1 MANRLKP
8 LSYEAQRAQQA
19 VAALTQARRT
29 DWRKWAPSRQIDYLF
44 SLTGEPRHCYNL
56 LGEETPLAK
65 LYEGCVYGQ
74 NGAERQRRQQVLLAL
89 AAKRTELLQRPEVSA
104 AVAALT
110 HYYPLRR
117 RELADW
123 QPRSRNV
130 YRQLESLVRHLFD
143 EYGDV
148 PGWLLNSWTAGRLQ
162 DGGVNIA
169 ELTLHLGS
177 GHALRRFQG
186 LPVPL
191 TKKLEHHLRLAPAGC
206 TFLEALRYAQLAA
219 RDALAWFGAVL
230 ESRMGREIGPDDAFW
245 LTVVDFF
252 VAAPM
257 VDPRHFGP
265 VCDWIHEKRSVGIGD
280 EPAQPGFS
288 LKGRSMV
295 SVLAQTE
302 QWHRQLAQV
311 RRYAPG
317 PVIPLTTTW
326 TPMPVP
332 NFTNNSKKNPVLI
345 TQLLTYGALLEEG
358 RELHHCVASY
368 LSSCRQGRCAIFG
381 LTQAG
386 LRAVTLEVA
395 AGGVIVQARGKHNRP
410 MDASERLWVQR
421 WATDARLTISKHV

>member
-1 MANRLKP
+1 MSNRNKP
-8 LSYEAQRAQQA
+8 LSYEAQRAEQA
-19 VAALTQARRT
+19 VAALARSRRV
-29 DWRKWAPSRQIDYLF
+29 DWRKWTPARQIDYLF
-44 SLTGEPRHCYNL
+44 SLTGAPRQCYLL
-56 LGEETPLAK
+56 LGETTPLAK
-65 LYEGCVYGQ
+65 LYEACVYGQ

-104 AVAALT
+104 AVAALAT
-110 HYYPLRR
+110 YYPRRR

-148 PGWLLNSWTAGRLQ
+148 PDWLLNSWTAGRLH

-177 GHALRRFQG
+177 GQALRRFGG

-219 RDALAWFGAVL
+219 RDALPWFGAVL
-230 ESRMGREIGPDDAFW
+230 ESRMGRRIGPDDAFW

-265 VCDWIHEKRSVGIGD
+265 VCDWIHQKRSVGIGD

-288 LKGRSMV
+288 LKGRSMA

-302 QWHRQLAQV
+302 QWHRQLAQT
-311 RRYAPG
+311 RRYGHG
-317 PVIPLTTTW
+317 PTISLSTSW
-326 TPMPVP
+326 LGLPVP
-332 NFTNNSKKNPVLI
+332 NFEGGGKKNPVRI
-345 TQLLTYGALLEEG
+345 SQLLTYGALLEEG

-368 LSSCRQGRCAIFG
+368 LGSCRQGRCAIFG
-381 LTQAG
+381 LTLNG
-386 LRAVTLEVA
+386 LRAVTLEVVP
-395 AGGVIVQARGKHNRP
+395 GGVIVQARGKHNRP

-421 WATDARLTISKHV
+421 WAAEARLTLSKHV